1 MTSHIHNTHGLPIK
15 DYKEANYP
23 DIEVETN
30 WFQCRLCP
38 ARTKFVKDC
47 IAPHLKMSHNMDIEV
62 YERDIM
68 QPEDWPYEVIPE
80 PSLRH
85 EMRNNKNHHGGSQE
99 KSQHHHS
106 MPNTKPLPPL
116 PRQSQNEQ
124 SNSERDKWNRCKFAC
139 GLCDLVTVDSR
150 QMRLHIATHHGMS
163 MDAYTKQYGTTEIV
177 TKKFHCEL
185 CNSEMKFCRQNIY
198 AHMKDVHKITLQD
211 YEAQIGMYAIEI
223 LPVEDMPG
231 GVAAK
236 APVRRNRHTP
246 VKNKILQ
253 PQQLPASN
261 DEEIVVEGID
271 PTLVLH
277 HDDYVDSGLL
287 DDGKKPSRWNKCRFR
302 CAICGKLSSEKRHVR
317 EHIIK
322 VHGLNLPDYEAQ
334 YGDCEIHTEY
344 FFCGVCHAEVK
355 HNLKNIS
362 LHLQNVHAM
371 SPAQYEQQYGM
382 IPEDEAEIEPMEP
395 LIQPQVD
402 YGFGGGHFL
411 LDDNNVETYDNPLD
425 NTTKQPIMIVD
436 APKPKALPNP
446 PKDDILNPKNKHC
459 HPCNRE
465 FNRRQAFVEHC
476 RTVHGMKIRFAKASS
491 GTTIINSKAFTAPA
505 IPAVSPKAASSTP
518 VSPATGYPCQY
529 CGKLFSNQSN
539 RRRHAVLSC
548 DLARSAGVEP
558 RKSRE
563 SFEKRGGSSLN
574 SSAKITEED
583 YYVDEPV
590 TKEPQ
595 KCPFPECDFSS
606 MRNAL
611 MKRHLY
617 EAHDVSSND
626 NLDSSPPRKKIKIE
640 QPDDQHDEQFEQN
653 DLLEDGSEDRKVP
666 PLRVKISQV
675 VSQQQNNSSSSPVK
689 EPKPFVCC
697 PICNEFK
704 SNNLYILGRHQK
716 SCEKK
721 FKVHEEDLPD
731 TDNNPEE
738 HDTVLKENE
747 EALENEGDE
756 DEEAEATIEVPVDF
770 EENEQEEANEQEVLD
785 NEQQSEILIQED
797 PEANGED
804 DEDDD
809 IEPQE
814 PITEMMEIAQEES
827 EETANEEEEEEAS
840 EPNDNE
846 ADHDNN
852 ASNESN
858 QE

>member
-15 DYKEANYP
+15 EYKEANYP

-80 PSLRH
+80 PSLKH
-85 EMRNNKNHHGGSQE
+85 EMRKNNGGAQAAKSQPAAAEMNHHP
-99 KSQHHHS
+99 K
-106 MPNTKPLPPL
+106 NALPAL
-116 PRQSQNEQ
+116 PRQSGTE

-163 MDAYTKQYGTTEIV
+163 MDSYTKQYGTTEIV

-211 YEAQIGMYAIEI
+211 YEAQIGMYATDIV
-223 LPVEDMPG
+223 PVEDMPG
-231 GVAAK
+231 GIVNK
-236 APVRRNRHTP
+236 APVRRRHTP
-246 VKNKILQ
+246 VKKQ
-253 PQQLPASN
+253 PPAQQAQPVINTAN
-261 DEEIVVEGID
+261 NEDEIVVDGID
-271 PTLVLH
+271 PSLLMQQGN
-277 HDDYVDSGLL
+277 DDYVDSGLL

-371 SPAQYEQQYGM
+371 TPSQYESQYGT
-382 IPEDEAEIEPMEP
+382 IPEDEAETIESAPEIAP
-395 LIQPQVD
+395 NPD
-402 YGFGGGHFL
+402 YGFGGHFL
-411 LDDNNVETYDNPLD
+411 LDDNNVETYDNPLEIVTT
-425 NTTKQPIMIVD
+425 TTKQQGSPLIVD

-459 HPCNRE
+459 RPCNRE

-491 GTTIINSKAFTAPA
+491 GTTIINTKAYPAP
-505 IPAVSPKAASSTP
+505 PTPPVNPKAVTPTSS
-518 VSPATGYPCQY
+518 TGYPCQY

-563 SFEKRGGSSLN
+563 SFEKKAFHAAAASVM
-574 SSAKITEED
+574 AKSEEEF
-583 YYVDEPV
+583 YAEEE
-590 TKEPQ
+590 KEPQ

-611 MKRHLY
+611 MKRHLF
-617 EAHDVSSND
+617 ESHDVTND
-626 NLDSSPPRKKIKIE
+626 EPASPPRKKIKT
-640 QPDDQHDEQFEQN
+640 
-653 DLLEDGSEDRKVP
+653 
-666 PLRVKISQV
+666 
-675 VSQQQNNSSSSPVK
+675 
-689 EPKPFVCC
+689 EPG
-697 PICNEFK
+697 I
-704 SNNLYILGRHQK
+704 
-716 SCEKK
+716 
-721 FKVHEEDLPD
+721 
-731 TDNNPEE
+731 
-738 HDTVLKENE
+738 
-747 EALENEGDE
+747 
-756 DEEAEATIEVPVDF
+756 
-770 EENEQEEANEQEVLD
+770 
-785 NEQQSEILIQED
+785 
-797 PEANGED
+797 
-804 DEDDD
+804 D
-809 IEPQE
+809 IEHSDLTDDSQRKSYSKF
-814 PITEMMEIAQEES
+814 TLLRKS
-827 EETANEEEEEEAS
+827 T
-840 EPNDNE
+840 
-846 ADHDNN
+846 
-852 ASNESN
+852 
-858 QE
+858 